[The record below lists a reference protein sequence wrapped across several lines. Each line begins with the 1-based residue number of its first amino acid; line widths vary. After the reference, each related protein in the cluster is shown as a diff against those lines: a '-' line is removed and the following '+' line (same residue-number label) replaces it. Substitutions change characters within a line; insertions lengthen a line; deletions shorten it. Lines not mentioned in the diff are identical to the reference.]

1 MRIIARSRIGYW
13 TAFAEGDTA
22 YLNIRDEDGR
32 PVTVVLTPEDEAV
45 LAGPADTCHPHAR
58 DLAAKGPRLAEMLPT
73 PPRGLNEPEAHEW
86 EPRET
91 RTLDRVQLKAA

>member
-22 YLNIRDEDGR
+22 YLNIRDEEGR
-32 PVTVVLTPEDEAV
+32 PITVVLTSEDEAL
-45 LAGPADTCHPHAR
+45 LAGPAKTCHPHAR
-58 DLAAKGPRLAEMLPT
+58 HLAANGRRLAEMLPT
-73 PPRGLNEPEAHEW
+73 PPRGLDEPEAHEW

-91 RTLDRVQLKAA
+91 PIEDKVHLKAA